1 MNILLTGG
9 CGYVGT
15 LLTKKLLNL
24 GHKVTVVD
32 TQWFGNFLKRH
43 KNLKMCKKDIRNL
56 NIRDFKNIDSVIHLA
71 NIANDPAVDLN
82 HLLSWDVNVQ
92 ASKLICDLAVKTG
105 VKQLIFGSSGSVY
118 GVKKEK
124 KVTEDLDLLPIS
136 TYNKTKMISERV
148 LMSYSKHF
156 KIHCIRPATVC
167 GISDRMRLDL
177 SVNMLAFQ
185 ALKRKKITVF
195 GGNQIRPNIHIKDM
209 VNVYLHFLKKNNL
222 PSGFYN
228 AGFENLKIINIA
240 KKITKKIS
248 SSIIVSKSNDRR
260 SYRLDSTK
268 LVNSGFTPEYTVDD
282 AIEEIIENY
291 RNGLLKDNKRNY
303 TVSWMKKIKVK

>member
-1 MNILLTGG
+1 
-9 CGYVGT
+9 
-15 LLTKKLLNL
+15 
-24 GHKVTVVD
+24 
-32 TQWFGNFLKRH
+32 
-43 KNLKMCKKDIRNL
+43 
-56 NIRDFKNIDSVIHLA
+56 
-71 NIANDPAVDLN
+71 
-82 HLLSWDVNVQ
+82 
-92 ASKLICDLAVKTG
+92 
-105 VKQLIFGSSGSVY
+105 
-118 GVKKEK
+118 
-124 KVTEDLDLLPIS
+124 
-136 TYNKTKMISERV
+136 MISERV

-268 LVNSGFTPEYTVDD
+268 LVNSGFTPQYTVDD

>member
-32 TQWFGNFLKRH
+32 TQWFGNFLNRH
-43 KNLKMCKKDIRNL
+43 KNLKICKKDIRNL
-56 NIRDFKNIDSVIHLA
+56 NISDFKNIDSVIHLA

-185 ALKRKKITVF
+185 ALKSKKITVF

-240 KKITKKIS
+240 KKITKKIP

-268 LVNSGFTPEYTVDD
+268 LINSGFTPQYTVDD